1 MADPTKEQLEDAL
14 LDLGGTLPEGD
25 YTKDDLQ
32 ERIDAL
38 RPDPDLG
45 PPIESGQDEPQ
56 FEQRG
61 QVQTGVQPGSLDDVP
76 EGGL

>member
-1 MADPTKEQLEDAL
+1 MADPTKEQLEGEL
-14 LDLGGTLPEGD
+14 LSLGGELPDGD

-38 RPDPDLG
+38 RPDPDMG
-45 PPIESGQDEPQ
+45 PPEPEGADGPE